1 MMTHAIAQDVEI
13 YSRPLDD
20 KHHLGFLSLI
30 VRAMC
35 TAPAAEPR

>member
-30 VRAMC
+30 VPMC